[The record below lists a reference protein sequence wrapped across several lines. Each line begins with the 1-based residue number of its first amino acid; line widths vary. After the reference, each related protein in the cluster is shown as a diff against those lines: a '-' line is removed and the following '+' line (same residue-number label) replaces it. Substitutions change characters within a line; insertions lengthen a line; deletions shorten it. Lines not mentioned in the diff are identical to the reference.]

1 MGKSDRTHFGSV
13 SVPGVAGRGYSGVA
27 RVLTSTPFR
36 PPVRLPPA
44 AGGPPALHPPP
55 AAGRPAVRVGAKSG
69 RQGVAEGGGG
79 SLHGVAGW
87 G

>member
-1 MGKSDRTHFGSV
+1 M
-13 SVPGVAGRGYSGVA
+13 
-27 RVLTSTPFR
+27 TSTPFR

-44 AGGPPALHPPP
+44 AGGPPALQGGAAGRLALHPLP

-79 SLHGVAGW
+79 SLHGPHAACMGPMPWGSRLGVASRK
-87 G
+87 